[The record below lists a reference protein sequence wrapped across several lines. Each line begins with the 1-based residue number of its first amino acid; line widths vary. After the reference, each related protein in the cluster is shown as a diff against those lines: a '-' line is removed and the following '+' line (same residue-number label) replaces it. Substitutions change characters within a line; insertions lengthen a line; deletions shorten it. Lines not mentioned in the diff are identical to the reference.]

1 MALRRTCAARSSKR
15 AMSKDDQD
23 SRWAPTRG
31 PGKSRLMMTTQS
43 AIPASEALG
52 LVWVKCPF
60 PFIALGLEA
69 GLEAAGY
76 VYCGQEE
83 ETPLKNAPSSVIYCP
98 NQEEEDVASEVKRL
112 RSVAGNVPL
121 LVLGLSV
128 DPQLAQTALLAGAD
142 GFIHLGMP
150 TAQVVRALSAA
161 FKGETIIPRDLLE
174 AFLAKE
180 VSRTGPTVLTTGQQ
194 RFLEMA
200 AVSASIPGDIRVPRE
215 LLGAFL
221 AGAEDEMH
229 QHGELLPFDEAPKC
243 ANWPM

>member
-1 MALRRTCAARSSKR
+1 MV
-15 AMSKDDQD
+15 
-23 SRWAPTRG
+23 
-31 PGKSRLMMTTQS
+31 TTQP

-83 ETPLKNAPSSVIYCP
+83 APLKNAPSSVIYCP
-98 NQEEEDVASEVKRL
+98 NQEEDVVSEVKRL

-142 GFIHLGMP
+142 GFIHLRMP
-150 TAQVVRALSAA
+150 TAQVVRVLSAA
-161 FKGETIIPRDLLE
+161 SKGETIIPRDLLQ

-180 VSRTGPTVLTTGQQ
+180 VSRTGPTVLSSGQR
-194 RFLEMA
+194 RFLEMV
-200 AVSASIPGDIRVPRE
+200 AVSGTIPDDIIRVPKE

-221 AGAEDEMH
+221 AGGEDEMR
-229 QHGELLPFDEAPKC
+229 QHGELHPFDEAPKC
-243 ANWPM
+243 ADWPM